1 MSIGFAMFFYVSSK
15 CLYYKDKNGLL
26 YKTILKIATPSL
38 RNIPAATIAP
48 IKIHH
53 TIYKS
58 FNPA

>member
-1 MSIGFAMFFYVSSK
+1 
-15 CLYYKDKNGLL
+15 LL
-26 YKTILKIATPSL
+26 LPITFISKIATPSL